1 MTLFGWSVS
10 HFARV
15 LLVAEYYAMKKTFLS
30 LVMIVSALVLL
41 SLFSRLG
48 GNYRDTQA
56 QEKTPGKGEVMKEMT
71 LPPAKTTGQ
80 MSLEEAIQKRK
91 SVRKYSGKELTLE
104 QVAQILWAANGANP
118 RKNFIAR
125 NVPSAGGIFP
135 MTVYLLDKNGVY
147 RYQPL
152 NHSLALVKEGDKRKE
167 LTEAALGQRFISQA
181 PVDLVITADVAK
193 CAQKY
198 SDRAQR
204 FTDMEAGHIGQN
216 VSLEAVSLGLGTVM
230 TGVFNDEAVRD
241 VIGASD
247 KETPLYIIPVG
258 YASE

>member
-1 MTLFGWSVS
+1 M
-10 HFARV
+10 AK
-15 LLVAEYYAMKKTFLS
+15 YYAMKKTFLS

-56 QEKTPGKGEVMKEMT
+56 QDKTPEKGDSMKEIT
-71 LPPAKTTGQ
+71 LPTAKITGQ

-91 SVRKYSGKELTLE
+91 SVRKYSPKELTSE

-118 RKNFIAR
+118 RKNFVAR
-125 NVPSAGGIFP
+125 NVPSAGGVFP
-135 MTVYLLDKNGVY
+135 MTVYLLDKNGIY

-167 LTEAALGQRFISQA
+167 LSGAALGQAAINQA

-193 CAQKY
+193 CAQRY
-198 SDRAQR
+198 GERAQR
-204 FTDMEAGHIGQN
+204 YTDIEAGHIGQN

-230 TGVFNDEAVRD
+230 IGAFDDEAVKD
-241 VIGASD
+241 VLALPDNES
-247 KETPLYIIPVG
+247 PLYIIPVG
-258 YASE
+258 YAGE

>member
-1 MTLFGWSVS
+1 
-10 HFARV
+10 
-15 LLVAEYYAMKKTFLS
+15 MKKTFLS

-48 GNYRDTQA
+48 GNYYITQA
-56 QEKTPGKGEVMKEMT
+56 QEKTPEKGDAMKEIT

-118 RKNFIAR
+118 RTKNFIAR
-125 NVPSAGGIFP
+125 NVPSAGGVFP

-167 LTEAALGQRFISQA
+167 LSEAALGQGFIGQV

-193 CAQKY
+193 CAKRY
-198 SDRAQR
+198 GDRAQR
-204 FTDMEAGHIGQN
+204 YTDIEAGHIGQN
-216 VSLEAVSLGLGTVM
+216 ISLEAVSLGLGTVM
-230 TGVFNDEAVRD
+230 VGAFNDEAVKD
-241 VIGASD
+241 VLALPDNES
-247 KETPLYIIPVG
+247 PLYIIPVG
-258 YASE
+258 YAGE

>member
-1 MTLFGWSVS
+1 
-10 HFARV
+10 
-15 LLVAEYYAMKKTFLS
+15 MKKTFLS

-56 QEKTPGKGEVMKEMT
+56 QDKTPEKGDSMKEIT
-71 LPPAKTTGQ
+71 LPTAKITGQ

-91 SVRKYSGKELTLE
+91 SVRKYSPKELTSE

-118 RKNFIAR
+118 RKNFVAR
-125 NVPSAGGIFP
+125 NVPSAGGVFP
-135 MTVYLLDKNGVY
+135 MTVYLLDKNGIY

-167 LTEAALGQRFISQA
+167 LSGAALGQAAINQA

-193 CAQKY
+193 CAQRY
-198 SDRAQR
+198 GERAQR
-204 FTDMEAGHIGQN
+204 YTDIEAGHIGQN

-230 TGVFNDEAVRD
+230 IGAFDDEAVKD
-241 VIGASD
+241 VLALPDNES
-247 KETPLYIIPVG
+247 PLYIIPVG
-258 YASE
+258 YAGE